1 MKPAPIPA
9 DEPTRQR
16 ALEDLALID
25 SPDEPAFDDLAHL
38 AAIICG
44 TPIALISLVDG
55 NRQWFKSR
63 VGLAASETPR
73 DISFCGHAI
82 VEDRLFE
89 VPDAAAD
96 PRFANNPL
104 VVGEP
109 RVRFYAAVP
118 LAPDG
123 RHNVGTLCVIDHVP
137 RRLTNEQREALS
149 ALGRQAVR
157 LMDMRNASRREV
169 GLRRDLFAQS
179 DLSRS
184 MIEHAGE
191 AIISADLTGVIRSF
205 NPAAERLLG
214 YTAADLVNRATPEI
228 FHDPAE
234 VAQRAAELSAQ
245 CGEAVTGFQT
255 FVHPLRQQDAHAAE
269 WTYVRK
275 DGTRIPILLTVSILK
290 DDGGQPV
297 GYLGMARDLTDR
309 HRQAEQERTVACIM
323 DIIRTSQADFIA
335 GTPPAVLFERLI
347 NQTLEFTASE
357 YGFIGEVLHDE
368 RGHPYLKTHALTN
381 IAWNEETQALYEA
394 NRVSGFTF
402 RNLHTLFGA
411 AMTSGEPVIAND
423 PSTDPRRGGLPKGHP
438 EMRCFL
444 GIPLAYGSEMVGLLG
459 LANRPDGY
467 DPELINS
474 MAPLTSSCG
483 SLIKALRLE
492 AERAAANRT
501 VAEQE
506 HRLRLILETAADCFI
521 EVDPDGRIAEW
532 NRHAEVDLRV
542 SRENAIGRA
551 VDEIVQL
558 HDAGGKSTGLRAFA
572 PAAGGHPERSREV
585 TVMRAGG
592 TTFPA
597 DLVVWPVP
605 TAAGVGHCA
614 FLRDIGERRQLEE
627 QQRLR
632 FQSETLLKEVHHRV
646 KNNMQVISSLLSIQS
661 AKLEGEQQRGVFLEC
676 RERIRAMSLIHDRLY
691 STGTYEQ
698 IDFAEYLREMLALIV
713 SSNRPDGTEVAVTLE
728 AVPLKMSV
736 DRAVPLSLIASELV
750 LNSLKH
756 GFRGRSHGT
765 LVVRLERR
773 GDDCL
778 LFVGDDGPGIGRGVT
793 NRGGVGMQLVET
805 LTRQIRGRHEVR
817 PDPPGAGVMIHW
829 REP

>member
-1 MKPAPIPA
+1 MKPAPRPDHEA
-9 DEPTRQR
+9 ARQR
-16 ALEDLALID
+16 ALDELALVD

-55 NRQWFKSR
+55 KRQWFKSR
-63 VGLAASETPR
+63 VGLAARETPR

-82 VEDRLFE
+82 LEDDLFE

-96 PRFANNPL
+96 PRFADNPL
-104 VVGEP
+104 VLGEP

-123 RHNVGTLCVIDHVP
+123 RNNVGTLCVVDHVP
-137 RRLTNEQREALS
+137 RRLTPEQREALA

-191 AIISADLTGVIRSF
+191 AIISSDLRGIIRSF

-214 YTAADLVNRATPEI
+214 YTAADMVDRSTPEI
-228 FHDPAE
+228 FHDHAE
-234 VAQRAAELSAQ
+234 VAARAAELSAR
-245 CGEAVTGFQT
+245 CGEPITGFQT
-255 FVHPLRQQDAHAAE
+255 FVRPLREQNAHSAE
-269 WTYVRK
+269 WTYIRK
-275 DGTRIPILLTVSILK
+275 DGTRIPVLLTLSTLK
-290 DDGGQPV
+290 DDAGMPV

-309 HRQAEQERTVACIM
+309 HRQAEQERTVAWIM
-323 DIIRTSQADFIA
+323 DIVRTSQADFIA
-335 GTPPAVLFERLI
+335 GTPPAFLFERLLARI
-347 NQTLEFTASE
+347 LEFTASE
-357 YGFIGEVLHDE
+357 YGFIGEVLQDE
-368 RGHPYLKTHALTN
+368 RGSPYLKTHALTN
-381 IAWNEETQALYEA
+381 IAWNEETRNLYESSRA
-394 NRVSGFTF
+394 SGFTF
-402 RNLHTLFGA
+402 RNLQTLFGA

-423 PSTDPRRGGLPKGHP
+423 PASDPRRGGLPKGHP
-438 EMRCFL
+438 AMHCFL
-444 GIPLAYGSEMVGLLG
+444 GIPLFYGSEMVGLLG
-459 LANRPDGY
+459 VANRREGY
-467 DPELINS
+467 DTDLIGS
-474 MAPLTSSCG
+474 MAPLTSSCS
-483 SLIKALRLE
+483 SLIQALRLE

-521 EVDPDGRIAEW
+521 EVDPERRISEW

-542 SRENAIGRA
+542 SRDEAIGRP
-551 VDEIVQL
+551 VDEVVRL
-558 HDAGGKSTGLRAFA
+558 RDAAGATVGLLSSASTG
-572 PAAGGHPERSREV
+572 GGQPERSREV
-585 TVMRAGG
+585 TVARADG

-605 TAAGVGHCA
+605 TATGVGHCA

-661 AKLEGEQQRGVFLEC
+661 SKLEGEEQRGVFLEC

-698 IDFAEYLREMLALIV
+698 IDFADYLREMLALIV
-713 SSNRPDGTEVAVTLE
+713 SSNRPDGTEVAVALT
-728 AVPLKMSV
+728 AVPLQMSV

-756 GFRGRSHGT
+756 GFHGRSSGT
-765 LVVRLERR
+765 LTVRLQLQ
-773 GDDCL
+773 GDECL
-778 LFVGDDGPGIGRGVT
+778 LFVGDDGPGIGTAATKG
-793 NRGGVGMQLVET
+793 GGVGLQLVET
-805 LTRQIRGRHEVR
+805 LTRQIRGRHAVRAEPPEAGVEVR
-817 PDPPGAGVMIHW
+817 W

>member
-1 MKPAPIPA
+1 MKPAPLPA
-9 DEPTRQR
+9 DEAARQR
-16 ALEDLALID
+16 VLDELAIVD

-63 VGLAASETPR
+63 VGLAARETPR
-73 DISFCGHAI
+73 DVSFCGHAI
-82 VEDRLFE
+82 VSDDLFE

-96 PRFANNPL
+96 PRFADNPL
-104 VVGEP
+104 VLGAP
-109 RVRFYAAVP
+109 HVRFYAAVP

-123 RHNVGTLCVIDHVP
+123 RHNVGTLCVVDHVP
-137 RRLTNEQREALS
+137 RRLTPEQREALS

-157 LMDMRNASRREV
+157 LMDMRNATRREV

-191 AIISADLTGVIRSF
+191 AIISADLAGIIRTF

-214 YTAADLVNRATPEI
+214 HAAADMIDRTTPEI
-228 FHDPAE
+228 FHDPVE
-234 VAQRAAELSAQ
+234 VAARALELSARY
-245 CGEAVTGFQT
+245 GEPVAGFQT
-255 FVHPLRQQDAHAAE
+255 FVKPLHDQDAYSAE
-269 WTYVRK
+269 WTYIRK
-275 DGTRIPILLTVSILK
+275 DGTRIPVLLTLSMLK
-290 DDGGQPV
+290 DDAGRAV

-309 HRQAEQERTVACIM
+309 HRQAEQERTVARIM
-323 DIIRTSQADFIA
+323 EIVRTSQADFIA
-335 GTPPAVLFERLI
+335 GAQPCALFERLLARI
-347 NQTLEFTASE
+347 LAFTASE
-357 YGFIGEVLHDE
+357 YGFIGEVLQDE
-368 RGHPYLKTHALTN
+368 CGQRYLKTHALTN
-381 IAWNEETQALYEA
+381 IAWNDETRDPYESSRA
-394 NRVSGFTF
+394 SGFTL
-402 RNLHTLFGA
+402 RNLQTLFGA

-423 PSTDPRRGGLPKGHP
+423 PAHDPRRGGLPKGHP
-438 EMRCFL
+438 AMHGFL
-444 GIPLAYGSEMVGLLG
+444 GIPLFYGSEMVGLLG
-459 LANRPDGY
+459 VANRRDGY
-467 DPELINS
+467 DTDLIGS
-474 MAPLTSSCG
+474 MAPLTSSCS

-521 EVDPDGRIAEW
+521 EIGPDCRILEW
-532 NRHAEVDLRV
+532 NRHAEVDLRI
-542 SRENAIGRA
+542 SREAVIGRP
-551 VDEIVQL
+551 VDEVVRL
-558 HDAGGKSTGLRAFA
+558 RDASGAAVGLLDVAPAGGGQ
-572 PAAGGHPERSREV
+572 PERSREV
-585 TVMRAGG
+585 NVTRVDG

-661 AKLEGEQQRGVFLEC
+661 SKLEGEGQRGVFLEC

-691 STGTYEQ
+691 STGSCEQ
-698 IDFAEYLREMLALIV
+698 IDFSDYLREMLALIV
-713 SSNRPDGTEVAVTLE
+713 SSNRPAGTEVSVALA
-728 AVPLKMSV
+728 AVPLQMSV

-756 GFRGRSHGT
+756 GFHGRSSGT
-765 LVVRLERR
+765 LTVRLERQ
-773 GDDCL
+773 GADCL
-778 LFVGDDGPGIGRGVT
+778 LFVGDDGPGIGNTAGT
-793 NRGGVGMQLVET
+793 RGGVGMQLVET

-817 PDPPGAGVMIHW
+817 AEPPEAGVVVRW

>member
-16 ALEDLALID
+16 SLDDLALID

-63 VGLAASETPR
+63 VGLAARETPR

-96 PRFANNPL
+96 PRFADNPL
-104 VVGEP
+104 VLGEP
-109 RVRFYAAVP
+109 NVRFYAAVP

-245 CGEAVTGFQT
+245 CGESVTGFQT
-255 FVHPLRQQDAHAAE
+255 FVHPLRQQDAHTAE

-275 DGTRIPILLTVSILK
+275 DRTRIPVMLTLSTLK

-297 GYLGMARDLTDR
+297 GYLGMARDLSDR

-323 DIIRTSQADFIA
+323 DIIRTSQADF
-335 GTPPAVLFERLI
+335 
-347 NQTLEFTASE
+347 
-357 YGFIGEVLHDE
+357 
-368 RGHPYLKTHALTN
+368 
-381 IAWNEETQALYEA
+381 
-394 NRVSGFTF
+394 
-402 RNLHTLFGA
+402 
-411 AMTSGEPVIAND
+411 
-423 PSTDPRRGGLPKGHP
+423 
-438 EMRCFL
+438 
-444 GIPLAYGSEMVGLLG
+444 
-459 LANRPDGY
+459 
-467 DPELINS
+467 
-474 MAPLTSSCG
+474 
-483 SLIKALRLE
+483 
-492 AERAAANRT
+492 
-501 VAEQE
+501 
-506 HRLRLILETAADCFI
+506 
-521 EVDPDGRIAEW
+521 
-532 NRHAEVDLRV
+532 
-542 SRENAIGRA
+542 
-551 VDEIVQL
+551 
-558 HDAGGKSTGLRAFA
+558 
-572 PAAGGHPERSREV
+572 
-585 TVMRAGG
+585 
-592 TTFPA
+592 
-597 DLVVWPVP
+597 
-605 TAAGVGHCA
+605 
-614 FLRDIGERRQLEE
+614 IGERRQLEE

-728 AVPLKMSV
+728 AVPLQMSV

-756 GFRGRSHGT
+756 GFHGRPRGA

-817 PDPPGAGVMIHW
+817 PDPPGAGVTIHW